1 MMITPEGYDDHL
13 PDDDAEAL
21 SDLTGALYDAA
32 LDRTLWPVAMGAASS
47 FMESSASVVYEWS
60 RIGEARGFIYDD
72 GGLAPEYKALYHDRY
87 VRIDPVTS
95 EHHYAAL
102 EEPFSITDVVDPD
115 RYRRSAFYREW
126 SEPQHI
132 VDLLAAPVRR
142 DSHVATIFGV
152 VRQEHD
158 GLVDDVMRRR
168 MRLLVPHIRR
178 AVALTDIVGVAPPH
192 SVELKDV
199 LDGLSTG
206 VFLADAEGRV
216 LHANTAGAE
225 LLAEGAAMRERNGR
239 LIPADHDAA
248 VALTGALLAA
258 ANGLSV
264 APDNGHAIPMPAHDG
279 SYFAAHLLPLT
290 HRNADGATAAIFV
303 HRATHTSRIA
313 PDLVGRAFGLTP
325 AEQRVL
331 SHVVEA
337 GSIAETA
344 ERLRVSETTVK
355 THLSRIFDKTGTA
368 RQADLV
374 KLLAGFA
381 GPLR

>member
-1 MMITPEGYDDHL
+1 MMITPDGLDGHM
-13 PDDDAEAL
+13 PDDDTEAL
-21 SDLTGALYDAA
+21 SLLTAALYDAA
-32 LDRTLWPVAMGAASS
+32 LDPTLWPSAMGAASR
-47 FMESSASVVYEWS
+47 FMASSASVVYEWS

-102 EEPFSITDVVDPD
+102 EEPFSITDVVDPE
-115 RYRRSAFYREW
+115 RYRQTAFYREW
-126 SEPQHI
+126 SGPQQI
-132 VDLLAAPVRR
+132 VDLLAAPVSR
-142 DSHVATIFGV
+142 DSYAATIFGV
-152 VRQEHD
+152 VRHERD
-158 GLVDDVMRRR
+158 GLVDEVMRHR

-178 AVALTDIVGVAPPH
+178 AVALTDIVGAPRAG
-192 SVELKDV
+192 ELTDV
-199 LDGLSTG
+199 LDGLSAG

-216 LHANTAGAE
+216 LHANAAGAA
-225 LLAEGAAMRERNGR
+225 LLADGAAVRSRNGR
-239 LIPADHDAA
+239 LSLADHRAA
-248 VALTGALLAA
+248 VALSGALRAA
-258 ANGLSV
+258 ANGV
-264 APDNGHAIPMPAHDG
+264 AVATDKGHAIPMTARDG

-290 HRNADGATAAIFV
+290 HRNAHSATAAVFV
-303 HRATHTSRIA
+303 HRATHNSSIA
-313 PDLVGRAFGLTP
+313 PDLVGRAYGLTP

-331 SHVVEA
+331 SHIVEA
-337 GSIAETA
+337 GSVAEAA

-355 THLSRIFDKTGTA
+355 THLSRIFDKTETG

>member
-1 MMITPEGYDDHL
+1 M
-13 PDDDAEAL
+13 PDDDTEAL
-21 SDLTGALYDAA
+21 SILTGALYDAA
-32 LDRTLWPVAMGAASS
+32 LDPTLWPAAMGAASR

-102 EEPFSITDVVDPD
+102 EEPFSITDVVDPE
-115 RYRRSAFYREW
+115 RYRQTAFYREW
-126 SEPQHI
+126 SGPQQI
-132 VDLLAAPVRR
+132 VDLLAAPVSR
-142 DSHVATIFGV
+142 DSYAATIFGV
-152 VRQEHD
+152 VRHERD
-158 GLVDDVMRRR
+158 GLVDDLMRHR

-178 AVALTDIVGVAPPH
+178 AVALTDLVGAPRAG
-192 SVELKDV
+192 ELTDV

-216 LHANTAGAE
+216 LHSNAAGAE
-225 LLAEGAAMRERNGR
+225 LLADGAAVRSRNGR
-239 LIPADHDAA
+239 LSPADHRAA
-248 VALTGALLAA
+248 AALTGALRAA
-258 ANGLSV
+258 ANGV
-264 APDNGHAIPMPAHDG
+264 AVATDKGHAIPMAARDG

-290 HRNADGATAAIFV
+290 HRNAHGATAAVFV
-303 HRATHTSRIA
+303 HRATHNARLA
-313 PDLVGRAFGLTP
+313 PGLVGRAFGLTP

-331 SHVVEA
+331 SHIVEA
-337 GSIAETA
+337 GSVAEAA

-355 THLSRIFDKTGTA
+355 THLSRIFDKTGTG

-374 KLLAGFA
+374 KLLTGFA